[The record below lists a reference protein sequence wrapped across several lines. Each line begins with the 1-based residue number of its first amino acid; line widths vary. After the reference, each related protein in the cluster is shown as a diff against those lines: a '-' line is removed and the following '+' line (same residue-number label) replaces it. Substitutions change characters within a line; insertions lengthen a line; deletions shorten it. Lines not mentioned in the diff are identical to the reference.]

1 MYITKVELL
10 LWYWYCKWQDT
21 SYPWEYSLNPME
33 RPDGIGIGSLGLCS
47 RKKIWPLP
55 TVFVFMYIYVKRE
68 RDICTYMIIFWWYWL
83 RVGDD
88 RLRSGWWERWPDIC
102 IGKGYICD
110 TYACMSVCVN
120 GFSVKW
126 FSNFLKEYK
135 SGFLTKPSF
144 CLPLQSFEFI
154 ISRIHQIEFQQ

>member
-1 MYITKVELL
+1 MTGYEL
-10 LWYWYCKWQDT
+10 
-21 SYPWEYSLNPME
+21 
-33 RPDGIGIGSLGLCS
+33 SLGIFPKPHGKAG
-47 RKKIWPLP
+47 RYRYREPRP
-55 TVFVFMYIYVKRE
+55 VFEEKDMAVTYCFCFYVYICKERE

-154 ISRIHQIEFQQ
+154 TSRIHQIEFQQ